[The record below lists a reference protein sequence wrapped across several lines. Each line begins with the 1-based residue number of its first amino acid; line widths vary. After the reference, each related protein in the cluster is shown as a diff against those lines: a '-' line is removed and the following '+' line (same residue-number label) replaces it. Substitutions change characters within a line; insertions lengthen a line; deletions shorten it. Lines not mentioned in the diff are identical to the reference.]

1 MHWPCP
7 DDSKNNKS
15 PLKHLKV
22 AGGGLC
28 DYRVSSLALA
38 KSLTIKPS
46 EKSVG
51 TINSFPLINRL
62 T

>member
-1 MHWPCP
+1 MQYSYGHGLA
-7 DDSKNNKS
+7 SKA
-15 PLKHLKV
+15 LV
-22 AGGGLC
+22 GGVGGGLC
-28 DYRVSSLALA
+28 VYRVSSLALA